1 MWLYSLLLQLTVT
14 KGLRVC
20 AWDADVTEFDH
31 GGSIIMKSVSHV
43 ALVGRTISGFSFLFF
58 FWLGRCRLRL
68 TFPMGLARHINNVC
82 LSDSLIIFLLYF
94 SFMLNTDNKTFHFK
108 HFKV

>member
-58 FWLGRCRLRL
+58 FFGWAVVVFDLP
-68 TFPMGLARHINNVC
+68 FPWDLPGT
-82 LSDSLIIFLLYF
+82 LIM
-94 SFMLNTDNKTFHFK
+94 SVSVTH
-108 HFKV
+108 

>member
-58 FWLGRCRLRL
+58 FGWAVVVFDLP
-68 TFPMGLARHINNVC
+68 FPWDLPGT
-82 LSDSLIIFLLYF
+82 LIM
-94 SFMLNTDNKTFHFK
+94 SVSVTH
-108 HFKV
+108 

>member
-14 KGLRVC
+14 RGLRVC

-31 GGSIIMKSVSHV
+31 GGSNIMKSVSHL

-58 FWLGRCRLRL
+58 GWAVVFFDLP
-68 TFPMGLARHINNVC
+68 FPWDLPGT
-82 LSDSLIIFLLYF
+82 LIM
-94 SFMLNTDNKTFHFK
+94 SVSVTH
-108 HFKV
+108 